1 MQREIKCAHKG
12 KFSQFQRHQYHLWRQ
27 TIQTLN
33 SSALTYYTSTNWL
46 THARI
51 RIHVQHLNV
60 KWLFVAVAS
69 FPFKPFTK
77 QFGNE
82 NLSLFKLISFAI
94 SRAAVSN
101 WEAIHMEIYVYSQ
114 RAISLAIKMN
124 ALPPVRTYWM
134 EDSDGAKISN
144 DIRLSENNDIL
155 VERAFSMCA
164 VEYTL
169 HNGNR
174 CEFFYLL
181 IAFAMQTFEIEE
193 KKQIKWYHIPKTD
206 FYDWFFLK
214 RL

>member
-1 MQREIKCAHKG
+1 
-12 KFSQFQRHQYHLWRQ
+12 
-27 TIQTLN
+27 
-33 SSALTYYTSTNWL
+33 
-46 THARI
+46 
-51 RIHVQHLNV
+51 
-60 KWLFVAVAS
+60 
-69 FPFKPFTK
+69 
-77 QFGNE
+77 
-82 NLSLFKLISFAI
+82 
-94 SRAAVSN
+94 
-101 WEAIHMEIYVYSQ
+101 MEIYVYSQ

-124 ALPPVRTYWM
+124 ALPPVRTYWL

-144 DIRLSENNDIL
+144 ENKTNETDIRLSENNDIL

-174 CEFFYLL
+174 CGFFSLL

-206 FYDWFFLK
+206 FNDWFFLK